1 MKFIHLSDLHIGKR
15 QREFSLLDDQKY
27 ILLKIL
33 GVIDDEKPDAVLIA
47 GDVYDKGI
55 PSEKAVSLFDDFL
68 TRLAKKKIPVF
79 VISGNHDSVER
90 MSFGSKLMEES
101 RVYISKA
108 PQEHITPYELKDE
121 WGSVFVYLL
130 PYINPS
136 DKSFTEAVRTA
147 VQNMN
152 VDVSKRNILVSHQ
165 LALGAER
172 SESEDLFIGGSENV
186 DLDVFDP
193 FDYVALGHIH
203 KPQKCGRETVR
214 YCGTPLKYSFSEV
227 NHKKSVTVVELKEK
241 GNIDIRTVPLEPMR
255 DLRVIKGSFK
265 EITSKAF
272 YEKQKCDDFIKII
285 LTDETDI
292 EDGFARLQ
300 TIYENLVFL
309 DYDNTRTRSSSKIE
323 DLEKIQ
329 VTDPLELFKEFYEI
343 QNSMSMTDEQTD
355 YVKELIKEVWRDEK

>member
-1 MKFIHLSDLHIGKR
+1 
-15 QREFSLLDDQKY
+15 
-27 ILLKIL
+27 
-33 GVIDDEKPDAVLIA
+33 
-47 GDVYDKGI
+47 
-55 PSEKAVSLFDDFL
+55 
-68 TRLAKKKIPVF
+68 
-79 VISGNHDSVER
+79 
-90 MSFGSKLMEES
+90 MEES

-186 DLDVFDP
+186 ELDVFDP

-227 NHKKSVTVVELKEK
+227 NHKKSVTVVEFKEK
-241 GNIDIRTVPLEPMR
+241 DDINIRTVPLEPMR
-255 DLRVIKGSFK
+255 DLRVIKGK
-265 EITSKAF
+265 YDDIVLKDF
-272 YEKQKCDDFIKII
+272 YEKQKRDDYLKII
-285 LTDETDI
+285 LTDENDI

-300 TIYENLVFL
+300 TIYPNLVLL
-309 DYDNTRTRSSSKIE
+309 DYDNTRTRSVSGIE

-329 VTDPLELFKEFYEI
+329 KTDPLELFMDFYKT
-343 QNSMSMTDEQTD
+343 QNNKPMTDEQID
-355 YVKELIKEVWRDEK
+355 FVKELILDVWRDEK